1 MPTLKRLTKLIIS
14 IGFFLVISISDAILR
29 SMGRK
34 PPARCVILHYHSV
47 GLEFR
52 PQFARQMDAL
62 IRWVTPI
69 SANHRHPLLPG
80 ENYAAVTFDDA
91 FQCVIQNA
99 VPELIQRRIPATLF
113 VVANLLGA
121 TANWTTFNEDHIS
134 EERIAT
140 AEQLMG
146 LPHDLMTVG
155 SHTMSHP
162 WLPSLSQ
169 AEAKTELSASR
180 EKLRNLLNRDISVFS
195 FPYGALNEQLI
206 TLCREVG
213 YERVFTIQPKLAFAS
228 PQEFVVG
235 RIAANPTDWP
245 LEFYLKLLG
254 AYRWLLWFFEWRK
267 RGFFESTTQKTSR

>member
-1 MPTLKRLTKLIIS
+1 
-14 IGFFLVISISDAILR
+14 
-29 SMGRK
+29 
-34 PPARCVILHYHSV
+34 
-47 GLEFR
+47 
-52 PQFARQMDAL
+52 
-62 IRWVTPI
+62 
-69 SANHRHPLLPG
+69 
-80 ENYAAVTFDDA
+80 
-91 FQCVIQNA
+91 
-99 VPELIQRRIPATLF
+99 
-113 VVANLLGA
+113 
-121 TANWTTFNEDHIS
+121 
-134 EERIAT
+134 
-140 AEQLMG
+140 MG